1 MGQVIKAYLGLCFL
15 LLMGLVGI
23 GVVAA
28 GIEAAAARDYHAD
41 AISEIECSNF
51 NASVI
56 SACKSQAKSKGY
68 ELKVSDMVY
77 DAKRNQRMAE
87 VTLSF
92 EYAIPTLNLVSDHEI
107 RGFAR

>member
-1 MGQVIKAYLGLCFL
+1 MGQVLKAYLGLCFL

-56 SACKSQAKSKGY
+56 SACKSQAKSKGPHPDPDT
-68 ELKVSDMVY
+68 ETPITNTIKAIQLWQARNLKQ
-77 DAKRNQRMAE
+77 NLW
-87 VTLSF
+87 LSR
-92 EYAIPTLNLVSDHEI
+92 ATC
-107 RGFAR
+107 

>member
-41 AISEIECSNF
+41 AISEI
-51 NASVI
+51 
-56 SACKSQAKSKGY
+56 
-68 ELKVSDMVY
+68 L
-77 DAKRNQRMAE
+77 
-87 VTLSF
+87 
-92 EYAIPTLNLVSDHEI
+92 
-107 RGFAR
+107 